1 RHACLSEFLR
11 PCPTD
16 IRFPPLRQAQFSIS
30 KLDSYVLYS
39 QF

>member
-1 RHACLSEFLR
+1 FLR

-30 KLDSYVLYS
+30 KLDSYV
-39 QF
+39 Q